1 MDKMKKNVLFTRE
14 ASVWLKWAAIVMV
27 IASHYAEWWSWF
39 TVEEGTREV
48 IRFGLSRMGP
58 YGVAIFLLFSGYGL
72 AKSAG
77 NNRIGLKFILKR
89 VLSVYVPYLIMII
102 LIEFL
107 AGNLHSLADLSGIWY
122 GQNFWY
128 MTVMFS
134 LYIGFMAIWLLIK
147 NRHIRAVLM
156 AGFTY
161 LYSNHLYHAGEYDFW
176 YISNIAFVIG
186 VLFALYEAEVLKLN
200 TILRGVLMLVFA
212 IGSAY
217 VVYSGL
223 YIEHIW
229 AQPLDEIKSRIYAVT
244 IFTFFISFLASV
256 WCYYDPIGRFLG
268 KYSLYFYLSHTF
280 LFMWAINHY
289 EYEIGIRFLIATLI
303 IIVVSVV
310 LGMIINK
317 LTDFFYQKVQ
327 SIVDFRPQKG

>member
-1 MDKMKKNVLFTRE
+1 MSAKKKSVLFTKE
-14 ASVWLKWAAIVMV
+14 ASVWFKWAAIVMV
-27 IASHYAEWWSWF
+27 ILSHYAEWWAWF

-77 NNRIGLKFILKR
+77 SKRIGFKFILKR
-89 VLSVYVPYLIMII
+89 VLTVYVPYLIVIV

-107 AGNLHSLADLSGIWY
+107 AGNLHSPADLSDIWY

-134 LYIGFMAIWLLIK
+134 LYIAFMAIWLLFK
-147 NRHIRAVLM
+147 NRHIRAVLI
-156 AGFTY
+156 AVFTY
-161 LYSNHLYHAGEYDFW
+161 LYSNHLYNAGEYDFW

-186 VLFALYEAEVLKLN
+186 ILFALYETEVLKLN
-200 TILRGVLMLVFA
+200 TIFRGVLMLVFA
-212 IGSAY
+212 LGSAY
-217 VVYSGL
+217 EVYSAL
-223 YIEHIW
+223 YMEHMW
-229 AQPLDEIKSRIYAVT
+229 AQPLDEIKSRIFAVT
-244 IFTFFISFLASV
+244 IFTLFIVFFASV
-256 WCYYDPIGRFLG
+256 WRYYDPLGRFLG

-289 EYEIGIRFLIATLI
+289 EYEMGIRFLIATAV
-303 IIVVSVV
+303 IIVVSVL

-317 LTDFFYQKVQ
+317 IMDFFYQKVQ
-327 SIVDFRPQKG
+327 SIVDFRPKKG

>member
-14 ASVWLKWAAIVMV
+14 ASVWFKWAAIVMV

-89 VLSVYVPYLIMII
+89 VLSVYIPYLIMII

-107 AGNLHSLADLSGIWY
+107 SGGLQSLADLSDIWY
-122 GQNFWY
+122 GQDFWY

-147 NRHIRAVLM
+147 NRHVRAVLM
-156 AGFTY
+156 AVFTY
-161 LYSNHLYHAGEYDFW
+161 LYSNHLYNAGEYDFW
-176 YISNIAFVIG
+176 YISNIAFVMG

-200 TILRGVLMLVFA
+200 TILRAVLMVVFA
-212 IGSAY
+212 FGSTY

-229 AQPLDEIKSRIYAVT
+229 TQPLDEIKSRIYAVT
-244 IFTFFISFLASV
+244 IFTFFIAFLASV
-256 WCYYDPIGRFLG
+256 WCYYDPVGRFLG

-327 SIVDFRPQKG
+327 SIVDFRPKKG

>member
-14 ASVWLKWAAIVMV
+14 ASVWFKWAAIVMV

-89 VLSVYVPYLIMII
+89 VLSVYIPYLIMII

-107 AGNLHSLADLSGIWY
+107 AGNLHSLDDLSGIWY

-147 NRHIRAVLM
+147 NRHVRAVLM
-156 AGFTY
+156 AVFTY
-161 LYSNHLYHAGEYDFW
+161 LYSNHLYNAGEYDFW
-176 YISNIAFVIG
+176 YISNIAFVMG

-200 TILRGVLMLVFA
+200 TILRAVLMVVFA
-212 IGSAY
+212 FGSTY

-229 AQPLDEIKSRIYAVT
+229 TQPLDEIKSRIYAVT
-244 IFTFFISFLASV
+244 IFTFFIAFLASV
-256 WCYYDPIGRFLG
+256 WCYYDPVGRFLG

-327 SIVDFRPQKG
+327 SIVDFRPKKG

>member
-1 MDKMKKNVLFTRE
+1 MKKNVLFTRE
-14 ASVWLKWAAIVMV
+14 ASVWFKWAAIVMV

-89 VLSVYVPYLIMII
+89 VLSVYIPYLIMII

-107 AGNLHSLADLSGIWY
+107 AGNLHSLDDLSGIWY

-147 NRHIRAVLM
+147 KRHIRAVLM
-156 AGFTY
+156 VVFTY
-161 LYSNHLYHAGEYDFW
+161 LYSNHLYNAGEYDFW
-176 YISNIAFVIG
+176 YISNIAFVMG

-212 IGSAY
+212 FGSTY

-256 WCYYDPIGRFLG
+256 WCYYDPVGRFLG

-327 SIVDFRPQKG
+327 SIVDFRPKKG

>member
-14 ASVWLKWAAIVMV
+14 ASVWFKWAAIVMV

-89 VLSVYVPYLIMII
+89 VLSVYIPYLIMII

-107 AGNLHSLADLSGIWY
+107 AGNLHSLDDLSGIWY

-147 NRHIRAVLM
+147 KRHIRAVLM
-156 AGFTY
+156 VVFTY
-161 LYSNHLYHAGEYDFW
+161 LYSNHLYNAGEYDFW
-176 YISNIAFVIG
+176 YISNIAFVMG

-212 IGSAY
+212 FGSTY

-256 WCYYDPIGRFLG
+256 WCYYDPVGRFLG

-327 SIVDFRPQKG
+327 SIVDFRPKKG

>member
-14 ASVWLKWAAIVMV
+14 ASAWFKWAAIVMV

-107 AGNLHSLADLSGIWY
+107 AGNLHSLDDLSGIWY

-134 LYIGFMAIWLLIK
+134 LYIAFMAIWLLIK
-147 NRHIRAVLM
+147 NRHIRAALM
-156 AGFTY
+156 AVFTY

-256 WCYYDPIGRFLG
+256 WCYYDSIGRFLG

-327 SIVDFRPQKG
+327 SIVDFRPKKG